1 MVLQQVD
8 FKVMVHPISLSQA
21 QARGWAH
28 PYPYI
33 SSKADSKK
41 NIFHLYGTEKNYDT
55 KIYWYFYIL
64 HVLQKRKNYNRGP
77 QKRVSILKQ
86 E

>member
-1 MVLQQVD
+1 
-8 FKVMVHPISLSQA
+8 MVHPISLSQA

-41 NIFHLYGTEKNYDT
+41 NIFHLYGTEKIYDT
-55 KIYWYFYIL
+55 RIYCYFYIL
-64 HVLQKRKNYNRGP
+64 HVVLQKRKKSTIEGL
-77 QKRVSILKQ
+77 KRSIFK
-86 E
+86 